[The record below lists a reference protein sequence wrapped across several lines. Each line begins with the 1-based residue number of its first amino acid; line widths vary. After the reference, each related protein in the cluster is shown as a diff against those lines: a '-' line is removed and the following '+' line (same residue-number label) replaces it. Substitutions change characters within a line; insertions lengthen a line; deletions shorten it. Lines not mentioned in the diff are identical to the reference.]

1 MTPKEITEKLRELSD
16 EEYRLF
22 QLKLMPSVT
31 EDRVLG
37 VRTPLL
43 RKFAKELAKDPDIEN
58 FLTDIPHRYY
68 DETNLHGFIISECKD
83 YEKSVAYVDAILP
96 YVDNWATCD
105 LLSPKAFK
113 KNRDKLIKDIDR
125 WLASDKTYT
134 VRFGIEMLM
143 SHFLDED
150 FRPEYLEKLTAIQS
164 GEYYVNMMLAWF
176 FATAL
181 AKQWDD
187 TVKYI
192 EEKRLSVWVHNK
204 TIQKAVE
211 SYRITD
217 DRKACLKAMKI
228 AR

>member
-16 EEYRLF
+16 GEYRLF
-22 QLKLMPSVT
+22 QLKLMPGVS
-31 EDRVLG
+31 EERVLG
-37 VRTPLL
+37 VRTPEL
-43 RKFAKELAKDPDIEN
+43 RRFAKELAKDPDIGS
-58 FLTDIPHRYY
+58 FLRDIPHNYY
-68 DETNLHGFIISECKD
+68 DEMNLHGFIISECRD
-83 YEKSVAYVDAILP
+83 YEQSVAYVDAILP

-113 KNRDKLIKDIDR
+113 KNRDKLMKDIDR
-125 WLASDKTYT
+125 WLASDGTYT
-134 VRFGIEMLM
+134 IRFGIEMLM
-143 SHFLDED
+143 SHYLDED
-150 FRPEYLEKLTAIQS
+150 FRPEYLEKLTAIHS
-164 GEYYVNMMLAWF
+164 EEYYVNMMLAWF

-192 EEKRLSVWVHNK
+192 EERRLSVWVHNK

-217 DRKACLKAMKI
+217 EQKAYLKGMKI
-228 AR
+228 K

>member
-22 QLKLMPSVT
+22 QLKLMPGVT

-68 DETNLHGFIISECKD
+68 DENNLHGFIISECKD

-125 WLASDKTYT
+125 WLASNETYT

-164 GEYYVNMMLAWF
+164 EEYYVNMMLAWF

-217 DRKACLKAMKI
+217 EQKAYLKGMKI
-228 AR
+228 K

>member
-22 QLKLMPSVT
+22 QLKLMPGVT

-68 DETNLHGFIISECKD
+68 DENNLHGFIISECKD

-125 WLASDKTYT
+125 WLASNETYT

-150 FRPEYLEKLTAIQS
+150 FRPEYLEKLTSIHS
-164 GEYYVNMMLAWF
+164 EEYYVNMMLAWF

-187 TVKYI
+187 TISYI

-217 DRKACLKAMKI
+217 EQKAYLKGMKI
-228 AR
+228 K

>member
-22 QLKLMPSVT
+22 QLKLMPGVT

-43 RKFAKELAKDPDIEN
+43 RKFAKELAKDPDIEI
-58 FLTDIPHRYY
+58 FLQDIPHRYY
-68 DETNLHGFIISECKD
+68 DENNLHGFIISECKN
-83 YEKSVAYVDAILP
+83 YEKSVEYVDAILP

-113 KNRDKLIKDIDR
+113 KNRDMLIMDIDR
-125 WLASDKTYT
+125 WLASNETYT

-164 GEYYVNMMLAWF
+164 EEYYVNMMLAWF

-187 TVKYI
+187 TISYI

-204 TIQKAVE
+204 TIQKAIE

-217 DRKACLKAMKI
+217 EQKAYLKGMKI
-228 AR
+228 K

>member
-22 QLKLMPSVT
+22 QLKLMPGVT

-43 RKFAKELAKDPDIEN
+43 RKFAKELAKTPDIEI
-58 FLTDIPHRYY
+58 FLRDIPHRYY
-68 DETNLHGFIISECKD
+68 DENNLHGFIISECKD

-113 KNRDKLIKDIDR
+113 KNRDRLIKDIDR
-125 WLASDKTYT
+125 WLASNETYT

-164 GEYYVNMMLAWF
+164 EEYYVNMMLAWF

-187 TVKYI
+187 TVSYI

-217 DRKACLKAMKI
+217 EQKACLKGMKI
-228 AR
+228 K